1 MTDDKLGSGVRQTPR
16 QRGLARDARGEAPQ
30 GPRSGEPR
38 SVEGDTAHPTW
49 KELME
54 EVVAPDNIARAM
66 KRVLANKGSPGI
78 DRMTVGDL
86 PEHWRRN
93 EALLREQLLAGTY
106 KPTPVRRVT
115 IPKSGGGEREL
126 GIPTVTDRLV
136 QQAILQ
142 VLGPRYDASFSPH
155 SHGFRPG
162 HSAHD
167 AVLEAQSYIQ
177 EGYDWV
183 VDVDLERF
191 FDRVNHDVLMGRLA
205 KKIEDKRMLK
215 ILRGFLNAGVMLNGV
230 VIDQDEGTPQGG
242 PLSPLLANVLLDEID
257 KLLEARGHRFV
268 RYADDCNVYVRSQ
281 RAGERVMA
289 TMRKQ
294 LSRLRLRINET
305 KSAVDR
311 PWNRQF
317 LGFTFRDRGRQTRRR
332 VSPRAIEKAKD
343 RIRELTN
350 RNRGASIAIVV
361 RELTTYLKGWLQYFG
376 ICEVPSSRRDLDKW
390 IRSRL
395 RLLQVKQWKR
405 GTTAYPRLVA
415 MGVQEPAA
423 IHTAQ
428 HLRRWW
434 YAAHSPGML
443 RGMPP
448 AYFDRLGL
456 PRLTRASS
464 S

>member
-1 MTDDKLGSGVRQTPR
+1 MQKAEGAALRE
-16 QRGLARDARGEAPQ
+16 LHRGEPQ
-30 GPRSGEPR
+30 SAND
-38 SVEGDTAHPTW
+38 DTARPTW

-54 EVVAPDNIARAM
+54 EVAAPDNVARAM
-66 KRVLANKGSPGI
+66 KRVLANRGSPGI
-78 DRMTVGDL
+78 DGMTVEEL
-86 PEHWRRN
+86 PAHWQRH
-93 EALLREQLLAGTY
+93 EALLREQLLAGSY

-142 VLGPRYDASFSPH
+142 VLGPRYDAGFSQH

-162 HSAHD
+162 HSAHA

-215 ILRGFLNAGVMLNGV
+215 ILRSFLNAGGMVNGV
-230 VIDQDEGTPQGG
+230 VMDIDEGTPQGG
-242 PLSPLLANVLLDEID
+242 PLSPLLANVLLDELD

-268 RYADDCNVYVRSQ
+268 RYADDCNIYVRSQ
-281 RAGERVMA
+281 LAGERVMA
-289 TMRKQ
+289 TMRKE
-294 LSRLRLRINET
+294 LTKLRLRINEA

-332 VSPRAIEKAKD
+332 ISPRAVEKAKD
-343 RIRELTN
+343 RIRELTS
-350 RNRGASIAIVV
+350 RNRGASMATVV
-361 RELTTYLKGWLQYFG
+361 KELTSYLKGWMQYFG
-376 ICEVPSSRRDLDKW
+376 ICQVPKSRRALDHW
-390 IRSRL
+390 ILARL
-395 RLLQVKQWKR
+395 RLLQVKQWRR

-415 MGVQEPAA
+415 LGVRAGAA
-423 IHTAQ
+423 LHTAQ

-434 YAAHSPGML
+434 YAAHSPGAVFA
-443 RGMPP
+443 MPR
-448 AYFDRLGL
+448 AYFARLGL
-456 PRLTRASS
+456 PQLTT
-464 S
+464 

>member
-1 MTDDKLGSGVRQTPR
+1 MTGVGLGGGRRLEPPQGGAAQEQESEALP
-16 QRGLARDARGEAPQ
+16 GLRRGEPPAAD
-30 GPRSGEPR
+30 SA
-38 SVEGDTAHPTW
+38 TARPMW
-49 KELME
+49 NELME
-54 EVVAPDNIARAM
+54 EVVAPENIARAM
-66 KRVLANKGSPGI
+66 KRVLANKGSPGV
-78 DRMTVGDL
+78 DGMTVDQL
-86 PEHWRRN
+86 PEHWRRY
-93 EALLREQLLAGTY
+93 EALLREQLLAGVY
-106 KPTPVRRVT
+106 RAAPVRRVA
-115 IPKSGGGEREL
+115 IPKSGGGQREL

-142 VLGPRYDASFSPH
+142 VLGPRYDTGFSPH

-162 HSAHD
+162 HSAHG

-177 EGYDWV
+177 DGYDWV

-205 KKIEDKRMLK
+205 KRIGDKRMLRV
-215 ILRGFLNAGVMLNGV
+215 LRGFLNAGVMLNGV

-257 KLLEARGHRFV
+257 KLLETRGHRFV
-268 RYADDCNVYVRSQ
+268 RYADDCNVYVRSR

-289 TMRKQ
+289 VMQSELAK
-294 LSRLRLRINET
+294 LRLRINAA

-332 VSPRAIEKAKD
+332 ISPRAVEKAKD

-350 RNRGASIAIVV
+350 RNRGTSLGTVV
-361 RELTTYLKGWLQYFG
+361 TELTSYLKGWLQYFG
-376 ICEVPSSRRDLDKW
+376 ICQVPRSRLDLDQW

-395 RLLQVKQWKR
+395 RLLQVKQWMR
-405 GTTAYPRLVA
+405 GTTAYPRLMA
-415 MGVQEPAA
+415 LGAPGPAA
-423 IHTAQ
+423 IHTAR

-434 YAAHSPGML
+434 FAAHSPGML
-443 RGMPP
+443 RALPP

-456 PRLTRASS
+456 PRLTT
-464 S
+464 

>member
-1 MTDDKLGSGVRQTPR
+1 MTDDKLGSGARQISR
-16 QRGLARDARGEAPQ
+16 KRGLARDAWGEAPH
-30 GPRSGEPR
+30 GPCSGEAQPAN
-38 SVEGDTAHPTW
+38 GDAAHPTW

-54 EVVAPDNIARAM
+54 EVVVPTNIARAM
-66 KRVLANKGSPGI
+66 KRVIANQGSPGI
-78 DRMTVGDL
+78 DGMTVGEL
-86 PEHWRRN
+86 SEYWRRN
-93 EALLREQLLAGTY
+93 GALLREQLLAGTY
-106 KPTPVRRVT
+106 EPTPVRRVT

-142 VLGPRYDASFSPH
+142 VLGPRFDAGFSPH

-167 AVLEAQSYIQ
+167 AVLEAQSYLQ

-205 KKIEDKRMLK
+205 KKIADKRMLK
-215 ILRGFLNAGVMLNGV
+215 ILRGFLNAGMMVNGV
-230 VIDQDEGTPQGG
+230 VVDREDGTPQGG
-242 PLSPLLANVLLDEID
+242 PLSPLLGNVLLDEID
-257 KLLEARGHRFV
+257 KILEARGHHFV

-289 TMRKQ
+289 TMRKE
-294 LSRLRLRINET
+294 LTKLRLRINEA

-311 PWNRQF
+311 PWNRRF
-317 LGFTFRDRGRQTRRR
+317 LGFTFRGREARRR

-350 RNRGASIAIVV
+350 RNRGASIATVV
-361 RELTTYLKGWLQYFG
+361 KELALYLKGWLQYFG
-376 ICEVPSSRRDLDKW
+376 ICQVPTPRRDLDKW
-390 IRSRL
+390 IGARL

-415 MGVQEPAA
+415 MGVLAGAA
-423 IHTAQ
+423 FHTAQ
-428 HLRRWW
+428 NLRRWW
-434 YAAHSPGML
+434 YAAHSPGMNFA
-443 RGMPP
+443 MP
-448 AYFDRLGL
+448 AVYFRRLGL
-456 PRLTRASS
+456 PRLAT
-464 S
+464 

>member
-1 MTDDKLGSGVRQTPR
+1 MTGDELGKGMRQEPR
-16 QRGLARDARGEAPQ
+16 QRGSARQTTGEACEET
-30 GPRSGEPR
+30 RSDEPAP
-38 SVEGDTAHPTW
+38 VDGTLAHPTW

-66 KRVLANKGSPGI
+66 KRVVANKGSAGI
-78 DRMTVGDL
+78 DRMAVDQL
-86 PEHWRRN
+86 PEHWQRN

-106 KPTPVRRVT
+106 KATPVRRVT

-126 GIPTVTDRLV
+126 GIPTVTDRLI

-142 VLGPRYDASFSPH
+142 VLGPRYDASFSSH
-155 SHGFRPG
+155 SHGFRLK

-167 AVLEAQSYIQ
+167 AVLEAQGYIQ

-230 VIDQDEGTPQGG
+230 VVDRDEGTPQGG

-289 TMRKQ
+289 MMQKE
-294 LSRLRLRINET
+294 LSSLRLRINT
-305 KSAVDR
+305 AKSAVDR

-317 LGFTFRDRGRQTRRR
+317 LGFSFRIRGRQTRRR
-332 VSPRAIEKAKD
+332 VSPRAIDKAKD

-350 RNRGASIAIVV
+350 RNRGASIPTVV
-361 RELTTYLKGWLQYFG
+361 KELTQYLRGWMQYFG
-376 ICEVPSSRRDLDKW
+376 ICQVPRPRRDLEGW
-390 IRSRL
+390 IRGRL

-405 GTTAYPRLVA
+405 GITAYLRLVA
-415 MGVQEPAA
+415 LGIQASLA
-423 IHTAQ
+423 KHTAK

-434 YAAHSPGML
+434 HTAHSAGLNQALPA
-443 RGMPP
+443 

-456 PRLTRASS
+456 PRLVTS
-464 S
+464 

>member
-1 MTDDKLGSGVRQTPR
+1 
-16 QRGLARDARGEAPQ
+16 
-30 GPRSGEPR
+30 
-38 SVEGDTAHPTW
+38 
-49 KELME
+49 ME
-54 EVVAPDNIARAM
+54 EVVAPENIARAM
-66 KRVLANKGSPGI
+66 KRVVANKGSPGI
-78 DRMTVGDL
+78 DGMAVDQL

-93 EALLREQLLAGTY
+93 ETLLREQLLAGTFQA
-106 KPTPVRRVT
+106 TPVRRVT
-115 IPKSGGGEREL
+115 IPKPGGGQREL

-142 VLGPRYDASFSPH
+142 VLGPRYDAGFSPH

-162 HSAHD
+162 HSAHG
-167 AVLEAQSYIQ
+167 AVLEAQGHIQ
-177 EGYDWV
+177 DGYDWV

-205 KKIEDKRMLK
+205 KRIGDKRMLK
-215 ILRGFLNAGVMLNGV
+215 VLRGFLNAGVMLNGV
-230 VIDQDEGTPQGG
+230 VTDLGEGTPQGG

-289 TMRKQ
+289 VMHRELAK
-294 LSRLRLRINET
+294 LRLRINVA
-305 KSAVDR
+305 KSAIDR

-317 LGFTFRDRGRQTRRR
+317 LGFTFRDRGQKTRRR
-332 VSPRAIEKAKD
+332 VSPRAVEKVKD

-350 RNRGASIAIVV
+350 RNRGASMTTVV
-361 RELTTYLKGWLQYFG
+361 AELTSYLKGWLLYFG
-376 ICEVPSSRRDLDKW
+376 ICQVPRPRHDLDEW

-405 GTTAYPRLVA
+405 GTTAYPRLTA
-415 MGVQEPAA
+415 LGASRPAA
-423 IHTAQ
+423 RHTAQ

-434 YAAHSPGML
+434 FAAHSPGML
-443 RGMPP
+443 RAFPP

-456 PRLTRASS
+456 PRLST
-464 S
+464 

>member
-1 MTDDKLGSGVRQTPR
+1 M
-16 QRGLARDARGEAPQ
+16 
-30 GPRSGEPR
+30 
-38 SVEGDTAHPTW
+38 
-49 KELME
+49 
-54 EVVAPDNIARAM
+54 
-66 KRVLANKGSPGI
+66 
-78 DRMTVGDL
+78 
-86 PEHWRRN
+86 
-93 EALLREQLLAGTY
+93 
-106 KPTPVRRVT
+106 RRVT

-142 VLGPRYDASFSPH
+142 VLGPRYDASFSEH
-155 SHGFRPG
+155 SHGFRPN
-162 HSAHD
+162 HSAHG
-167 AVLEAQSYIQ
+167 AVMEAQGYIQ
-177 EGYDWV
+177 AGSDWV

-230 VIDQDEGTPQGG
+230 VIDQGEGTPQGG

-289 TMRKQ
+289 VMRKE
-294 LSRLRLRINET
+294 LSKLRLRINDG

-317 LGFTFRDRGRQTRRR
+317 LGFTFRDRGAKTRRR
-332 VSPRAIEKAKD
+332 VSPHAVEKAKD

-350 RNRGASIAIVV
+350 RNRGASMATVV
-361 RELTTYLKGWLQYFG
+361 RELTTYLEGWMQYFG
-376 ICEVPSSRRDLDKW
+376 ICQVPRPRHLLDKW
-390 IRSRL
+390 ILARL

-415 MGVQEPAA
+415 MGVQAPIA
-423 IHTAQ
+423 IHTAR

-434 YAAHSPGML
+434 YTAHSPAL
-443 RGMPP
+443 QLAMPR
-448 AYFDRLGL
+448 AHFAKLGL
-456 PRLTRASS
+456 LQLAPR
-464 S
+464 

>member
-1 MTDDKLGSGVRQTPR
+1 
-16 QRGLARDARGEAPQ
+16 
-30 GPRSGEPR
+30 
-38 SVEGDTAHPTW
+38 
-49 KELME
+49 ME

-66 KRVLANKGSPGI
+66 KRVTANHGSPGI
-78 DRMTVGDL
+78 DRMTVDEL
-86 PEHWRRN
+86 PDHWRRH
-93 EALLREQLLAGTY
+93 EGILREQLLAGTY
-106 KPTPVRRVT
+106 KPTAVRRVT
-115 IPKSGGGEREL
+115 IPKPDGGEREL

-142 VLGPRYDASFSPH
+142 VLGPRYDAGFSQH

-205 KKIEDKRMLK
+205 KRIADKRMLK

-230 VIDQDEGTPQGG
+230 VVDQEEGTPQGG
-242 PLSPLLANVLLDEID
+242 PLSPLLANVLLDELD
-257 KLLEARGHRFV
+257 KSLEARGHRFV
-268 RYADDCNVYVRSQ
+268 RYADDCNIYVRSQ

-289 TMRKQ
+289 SMRKE
-294 LSRLRLRINET
+294 LTKLRLRINEA

-311 PWNRQF
+311 PWNRRF
-317 LGFTFRDRGRQTRRR
+317 LGFTFTRGRETRRR
-332 VSPRAIEKAKD
+332 VSPRAVEKAKD
-343 RIRELTN
+343 RIRALTN
-350 RNRGASIAIVV
+350 RNRGTSITTVV
-361 RELTTYLKGWLQYFG
+361 KELTQYLRGWLQYFG
-376 ICEVPSSRRDLDKW
+376 LCQVPRPRRDLDEW
-390 IRSRL
+390 IRARL

-415 MGVQEPAA
+415 MGAYEAAA

-428 HLRRWW
+428 NLRRWW
-434 YAAHSPGML
+434 HSAHSPGMSQA
-443 RGMPP
+443 MPIR
-448 AYFDRLGL
+448 YFDGLGL
-456 PRLTRASS
+456 PRLA
-464 S
+464 

>member
-1 MTDDKLGSGVRQTPR
+1 
-16 QRGLARDARGEAPQ
+16 
-30 GPRSGEPR
+30 
-38 SVEGDTAHPTW
+38 
-49 KELME
+49 ME
-54 EVVAPDNIARAM
+54 EVVSPDNIARAM

-78 DRMTVGDL
+78 DRMTVDEL
-86 PEHWRRN
+86 PAHWRRR
-93 EALLREQLLAGTY
+93 EGILREQLLAGTY
-106 KPTPVRRVT
+106 KATPVRRVT
-115 IPKSGGGEREL
+115 IPKPGGGEREL

-142 VLGPRYDASFSPH
+142 VLGPRYDAGFSPH

-167 AVLEAQSYIQ
+167 AVLEAQGYIQ
-177 EGYDWV
+177 DGYDWV

-205 KKIEDKRMLK
+205 KRIEDKRMLK

-281 RAGERVMA
+281 RAGERVMGV
-289 TMRKQ
+289 MQKE
-294 LSRLRLRINET
+294 LSKLRLRINAA

-311 PWNRQF
+311 PWNRKF

-332 VSPRAIEKAKD
+332 VSPQAVEKAKD

-350 RNRGASIAIVV
+350 RNRGASIATVIG
-361 RELTTYLKGWLQYFG
+361 ELARYLKGWKQYFG
-376 ICEVPSSRRDLDKW
+376 LCQVPRPRRDLDGW

-405 GTTAYPRLVA
+405 GTTAYRRLVA
-415 MGVQEPAA
+415 MGIDGGLAG
-423 IHTAQ
+423 HTAN

-434 YAAHSPGML
+434 HTAHSAGL
-443 RGMPP
+443 NQAMPA

-456 PRLTRASS
+456 PRLS
-464 S
+464 

>member
-1 MTDDKLGSGVRQTPR
+1 MTDDELGNGRRLKPR
-16 QRGLARDARGEAPQ
+16 QRGIVQ
-30 GPRSGEPR
+30 
-38 SVEGDTAHPTW
+38 SVEGEALGLPHGDEPEPANDDTAHPTW
-49 KELME
+49 KDLME
-54 EVVAPDNIARAM
+54 EVVSPDNIARAM
-66 KRVLANKGSPGI
+66 KRVLANQGSPGI
-78 DRMTVGDL
+78 DRMTVDEL
-86 PEHWRRN
+86 PEHWRRH
-93 EALLREQLLAGTY
+93 EGILREQLLAGTY
-106 KPTPVRRVT
+106 KTTPVRRVT
-115 IPKSGGGEREL
+115 IPKPGGGEREL

-142 VLGPRYDASFSPH
+142 VLGPRYDAGFSPH

-167 AVLEAQSYIQ
+167 AVLEAQGYIQ
-177 EGYDWV
+177 DGYDWV

-205 KKIEDKRMLK
+205 KRIEDKRMLK

-281 RAGERVMA
+281 RAGERVMGV
-289 TMRKQ
+289 MQKE
-294 LSRLRLRINET
+294 LSKLRLRINAA

-311 PWNRQF
+311 PWNRKF

-332 VSPRAIEKAKD
+332 VSPQAVEKAKD

-350 RNRGASIAIVV
+350 RNRGASIATVIG
-361 RELTTYLKGWLQYFG
+361 ELARYLKGWKQYFG
-376 ICEVPSSRRDLDKW
+376 LCQVPRPRRDLDGW
-390 IRSRL
+390 TRSRL

-405 GTTAYPRLVA
+405 GTTAYLRLVA
-415 MGVQEPAA
+415 MGIDDRLAK
-423 IHTAQ
+423 HTAK

-434 YAAHSPGML
+434 HTAHSGGL
-443 RGMPP
+443 NQAMPA

-456 PRLTRASS
+456 PRLS
-464 S
+464 

>member
-1 MTDDKLGSGVRQTPR
+1 MTSDELRNGGRLKPR
-16 QRGLARDARGEAPQ
+16 QRGDVQ
-30 GPRSGEPR
+30 
-38 SVEGDTAHPTW
+38 SVEGETLDLPPGGEPQLANEATVHSTW

-54 EVVAPDNIARAM
+54 EVVEPDNIARAM

-78 DRMTVGDL
+78 DRMTVDQL

-93 EALLREQLLAGTY
+93 EGTLREQLLAGTY
-106 KPTPVRRVT
+106 KATPVRRVT

-126 GIPTVTDRLV
+126 GIPTVTDRLI

-142 VLGPRYDASFSPH
+142 VLGPRYDAGFSPH

-167 AVLEAQSYIQ
+167 AVKEAQSYIQ

-205 KKIEDKRMLK
+205 KRIEDKRMLK

-230 VIDQDEGTPQGG
+230 VLDQDEGTPQGG

-257 KLLEARGHRFV
+257 KLLEARGHHFV

-289 TMRKQ
+289 TMQKE
-294 LSRLRLRINET
+294 LAKLRLRINVV
-305 KSAVDR
+305 KSTVDR
-311 PWNRQF
+311 PWNRKF

-332 VSPRAIEKAKD
+332 VSPQAVEKAKD

-350 RNRGASIAIVV
+350 RNRGASIATIAK
-361 RELTTYLKGWLQYFG
+361 ELASYLRGWMQYFRL
-376 ICEVPSSRRDLDKW
+376 CEVARARRDLDEW
-390 IRSRL
+390 IRARL

-405 GTTAYPRLVA
+405 GRTAYPRLVA
-415 MGVQEPAA
+415 MGANERAA
-423 IHTAQ
+423 THTAQ
-428 HLRRWW
+428 ILPRWW
-434 YAAHSPGML
+434 RAAHSPGIHQAMNL
-443 RGMPP
+443 R
-448 AYFDRLGL
+448 YFDRLGL
-456 PRLTRASS
+456 PRLAS
-464 S
+464 

>member
-1 MTDDKLGSGVRQTPR
+1 MTDDELGRGTRLISRPR
-16 QRGLARDARGEAPQ
+16 ELAQESAGEAPDSL
-30 GPRSGEPR
+30 RSGEPTPAD
-38 SVEGDTAHPTW
+38 GDTAHPSW

-66 KRVLANKGSPGI
+66 KRVIANQGSPGI
-78 DRMTVGDL
+78 DGMVVDEL
-86 PEHWRRN
+86 SEHWRRH
-93 EALLREQLLAGTY
+93 EETLRAHLLAGTY
-106 KPTPVRRVT
+106 KPTAVRRVT
-115 IPKSGGGEREL
+115 IPKPNGGEREL

-142 VLGPRYDASFSPH
+142 VLGPRYDAGFSPH

-162 HSAHD
+162 HSAHH

-205 KKIEDKRMLK
+205 RRIADKRMLK

-230 VIDQDEGTPQGG
+230 VVNQDEGTPQGG
-242 PLSPLLANVLLDEID
+242 PLSPLLANVLLDEMD
-257 KLLEARGHRFV
+257 KSLEARGHRFV

-289 TMRKQ
+289 SMRKE
-294 LSRLRLRINET
+294 LAKLRLRINEA

-311 PWNRQF
+311 PWNRRF
-317 LGFTFRDRGRQTRRR
+317 LGFTFTRGRETRRR
-332 VSPRAIEKAKD
+332 VSPRAVEKAKD

-350 RNRGASIAIVV
+350 RNRGASLATVV
-361 RELTTYLKGWLQYFG
+361 HEVGTYLRGWMQYFRLSQ
-376 ICEVPSSRRDLDKW
+376 VPRPLRELDKW

-395 RLLQVKQWKR
+395 RLLRLKQWKR
-405 GTTAYPRLVA
+405 GTTAVPGLVA
-415 MGVQEPAA
+415 LGAPPKAA
-423 IHTAQ
+423 RHTAQ

-434 YAAHSPGML
+434 YAAHSPGAQL
-443 RGMPP
+443 AMPV

-456 PRLTRASS
+456 PRLT
-464 S
+464 

>member
-1 MTDDKLGSGVRQTPR
+1 MREGEALQ
-16 QRGLARDARGEAPQ
+16 GLRRGEP
-30 GPRSGEPR
+30 EPAN
-38 SVEGDTAHPTW
+38 DDPAHPTW

-54 EVVAPDNIARAM
+54 EVVMPTNIARAM
-66 KRVLANKGSPGI
+66 KRVIANKGNPGI
-78 DRMTVGDL
+78 DGMTVDEL
-86 PEHWRRN
+86 PEHWRRH
-93 EALLREQLLAGTY
+93 ERLLREQLLAGTY

-142 VLGPRYDASFSPH
+142 VLGPRYDAGFSPH
-155 SHGFRPG
+155 SHGFRPRR
-162 HSAHD
+162 SAHG
-167 AVLEAQSYIQ
+167 AVFEAQGYIQ
-177 EGYDWV
+177 DGYDWV

-205 KKIEDKRMLK
+205 KRIEDKRMLK
-215 ILRGFLNAGVMLNGV
+215 ILRGFLNAGVMVNGI
-230 VIDQDEGTPQGG
+230 VIDQAEGTPQGG

-289 TMRKQ
+289 TMRRE
-294 LSRLRLRINET
+294 LSKLKLRINEA

-317 LGFTFRDRGRQTRRR
+317 LGFTFRDRGRSTRRR
-332 VSPRAIEKAKD
+332 VSPRSVEKAKD
-343 RIRELTN
+343 RIRGLTN
-350 RNRGASIAIVV
+350 RNRGASMATVV
-361 RELTTYLKGWLQYFG
+361 RELTSYLKGWMQYFG
-376 ICEVPSSRRDLDKW
+376 ICQVPRPRHNLDKW
-390 IRSRL
+390 ILARL
-395 RLLQVKQWKR
+395 RLLQIKHWKR

-415 MGVQEPAA
+415 MGTDVGAA

-434 YAAHSPGML
+434 YAAHSPGATL
-443 RGMPP
+443 AMPR
-448 AYFDRLGL
+448 AYFARLGL
-456 PRLTRASS
+456 PQLAM
-464 S
+464 

>member
-1 MTDDKLGSGVRQTPR
+1 VTGDELGKGMRQDPPP
-16 QRGLARDARGEAPQ
+16 GGAACHAAGEAREAT
-30 GPRSGEPR
+30 RSDEPKPANA
-38 SVEGDTAHPTW
+38 ETAHPTW

-54 EVVAPDNIARAM
+54 EVVTPDNIARAM

-78 DRMTVGDL
+78 DRMTVDQL

-106 KPTPVRRVT
+106 APTPVRRVT
-115 IPKSGGGEREL
+115 IPKPGGGEREL
-126 GIPTVTDRLV
+126 GIPTVTDRLI

-142 VLGPRYDASFSPH
+142 VLGPRYDAGFSPH

-167 AVLEAQSYIQ
+167 AVFEAQSYIQ

-205 KKIEDKRMLK
+205 KRIEDKRMLK

-230 VIDQDEGTPQGG
+230 VIEQDEGTPQGG
-242 PLSPLLANVLLDEID
+242 PLSPLLANVLLDEVD

-281 RAGERVMA
+281 RAGERVMDV
-289 TMRKQ
+289 MQKE
-294 LSRLRLRINET
+294 LSKLRLRINVA

-317 LGFTFRDRGRQTRRR
+317 LGFTFRDRGRKTRRR
-332 VSPRAIEKAKD
+332 VSPRSIEKAKD

-350 RNRGASIAIVV
+350 RNRGASIPTVV
-361 RELTTYLKGWLQYFG
+361 SELRQYLRGWLQYFG
-376 ICEVPSSRRDLDKW
+376 ICQVPNPRRDLEGW
-390 IRSRL
+390 IRGRL

-405 GTTAYPRLVA
+405 GSTAYLRLVA
-415 MGVQEPAA
+415 LGIQVSLAKR
-423 IHTAQ
+423 TAQ

-434 YAAHSPGML
+434 HTAHSAGVNQAMSA
-443 RGMPP
+443 

-456 PRLTRASS
+456 PRLT
-464 S
+464 

>member
-1 MTDDKLGSGVRQTPR
+1 MTDDKLGNGSRLEPPQGRAAQKKESEALR
-16 QRGLARDARGEAPQ
+16 ELRRGEPQPAFEAP
-30 GPRSGEPR
+30 
-38 SVEGDTAHPTW
+38 AHPPW

-54 EVVAPDNIARAM
+54 EVVAADNIARAM

-78 DRMTVGDL
+78 DWMTVDQL
-86 PEHWRRN
+86 PEHWRRH
-93 EALLREQLLAGTY
+93 EGILREQLLAGTY
-106 KPTPVRRVT
+106 KPTPVRRVK

-126 GIPTVTDRLV
+126 GIPTVTDRLI

-205 KKIEDKRMLK
+205 KRIEDKRMLK

-230 VIDQDEGTPQGG
+230 VIDSEEGTPQGG

-289 TMRKQ
+289 VMQKE
-294 LSRLRLRINET
+294 LSKLRLRINAA

-317 LGFTFRDRGRQTRRR
+317 LGFTFRDRGRETRRR
-332 VSPRAIEKAKD
+332 VSERAIEKAKD

-350 RNRGASIAIVV
+350 RNRGASLSTVIK
-361 RELTTYLKGWLQYFG
+361 ELATYLKGWLQYFG
-376 ICEVPSSRRDLDKW
+376 ICQVPRSRRHLDQW
-390 IRSRL
+390 IQARL

-415 MGVQEPAA
+415 LGVQGAAA

-434 YAAHSPGML
+434 YAAHSPGAHL
-443 RGMPP
+443 AMPR
-448 AYFDRLGL
+448 AYFARLGL
-456 PRLTRASS
+456 PQLVTR
-464 S
+464 

>member
-1 MTDDKLGSGVRQTPR
+1 MTGDELGNGKRLEPQ
-16 QRGLARDARGEAPQ
+16 QRGATQLRESEALQDLRRGEP
-30 GPRSGEPR
+30 EPANDD
-38 SVEGDTAHPTW
+38 SAHPPW
-49 KELME
+49 KRLME
-54 EVVAPDNIARAM
+54 EVVAPENIARAM
-66 KRVLANKGSPGI
+66 KRVIANRGSPGI
-78 DRMTVGDL
+78 DGMSANEL

-93 EALLREQLLAGTY
+93 EKRLREHLLAGTY
-106 KPTPVRRVT
+106 EPSPVRRVT

-136 QQAILQ
+136 QQSILQ
-142 VLGPRYDASFSPH
+142 VLGPRYDAGFSPH
-155 SHGFRPG
+155 SHGFRPK
-162 HSAHD
+162 HSAHG

-257 KLLEARGHRFV
+257 KLLESRGHRFV
-268 RYADDCNVYVRSQ
+268 RYADDCNIYVRSQ

-289 TMRKQ
+289 TMQRELAK
-294 LSRLRLRINET
+294 LRLRINEA

-317 LGFTFRDRGRQTRRR
+317 LGFTFRDRGRSTRRR
-332 VSPRAIEKAKD
+332 ASPRAVQKAKD

-350 RNRGASIAIVV
+350 RNRGASLATVV
-361 RELTTYLKGWLQYFG
+361 RELTSYLKGWMQYFG
-376 ICEVPSSRRDLDKW
+376 ICQVPRPRHALDKW
-390 IRSRL
+390 ILARL

-415 MGVQEPAA
+415 MGVQEPIALHAA
-423 IHTAQ
+423 R

-434 YAAHSPGML
+434 HTAHLAALQHA
-443 RGMPP
+443 MPR
-448 AYFDRLGL
+448 AYFAQLGL
-456 PRLTRASS
+456 PQLSPR
-464 S
+464 